1 MSTTTI
7 RIDEELKARV
17 AAAARRC
24 GKTSHAFIIAAI
36 SETVEQAE
44 RADEFHRIAAERWDA
59 TVRSGA
65 SISWD
70 EMRSYL
76 MSRAGGEN
84 PPKPKSRK
92 LAR

>member
-7 RIDEELKARV
+7 RIDAELKARV
-17 AAAARRC
+17 AAAAQRS
-24 GKTSHAFIIAAI
+24 GKTSHAFIIDAI
-36 SETVEQAE
+36 SRTVEQAE
-44 RADEFHRIAAERWDA
+44 RADEFHRMAAERWDA

-76 MSRAGGEN
+76 VSRARGDN
-84 PPKPKSRK
+84 PPKPKPRK